1 MQQQQQE
8 QRGTTAVQA
17 FPTEEKPQKASKR
30 FSKYIYCLPEPI
42 KNDVLENSEYYTKW
56 MIRNLTNAVQL
67 RDEVIL
73 SNTCQ
78 TLDT

>member
-1 MQQQQQE
+1 MQQQEE
-8 QRGTTAVQA
+8 QRDTTMVQTSS
-17 FPTEEKPQKASKR
+17 PERNPQKASKR
-30 FSKYIYCLPEPI
+30 FSKYIYCLPDPI
-42 KNDVLENSEYYTKW
+42 KNDILENSEYYTKW